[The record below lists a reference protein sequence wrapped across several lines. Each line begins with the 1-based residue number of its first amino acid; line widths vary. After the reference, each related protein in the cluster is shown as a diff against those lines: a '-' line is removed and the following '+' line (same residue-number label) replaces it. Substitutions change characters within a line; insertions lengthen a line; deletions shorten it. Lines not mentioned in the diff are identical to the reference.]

1 VRIHAPASLAEA
13 LDRLADLPRRRI
25 TSVVLAAILLAIPA
39 VSGSGR
45 FYGSLTVAHVEI
57 LTLVGV
63 VLGWIFL
70 DRLAALRVPI
80 VGMVLLVAAITAGGL
95 LVTRLEVLQERGMS
109 HGVNLILA
117 VSFVFGG
124 FVRGVTDGRRSM
136 ASIVAIAA
144 VTSWLT
150 YDIPR
155 LPYQPLRDIHLYLGA
170 GATALSGTSPYLTAP
185 ITSVANPDKLPF
197 VYPPFTIP
205 LFELLASLPQA
216 IADAIWIGGSIAAVV
231 AAFWLLGV
239 RGRWLVVLLAWPA
252 PAVGIAVGNVASYT
266 FLLYVLGFRFG
277 AAIILSG
284 AFKIQSVIP
293 ALWLIRERRWRG
305 IAIGIGILAL
315 AAIISVPI
323 VGLQPWFDWPSG
335 LRFFQE
341 SLHSFPGIEG
351 LSIARR
357 FGPTLVLA
365 LTVMAVGFAL
375 LGRGRNGLARF
386 GLASIVGSPT
396 LYLHGLS
403 PLLPGALFLGPE
415 LLWFFLGLGPWSNW
429 RFQSAWLAMGMVA
442 IALLVA
448 RRDDLRLPSD
458 LSPSRADLHPAAR
471 TGQVWPDPSP
481 PPSGSR
487 PGALVPHGTNG

>member
-1 VRIHAPASLAEA
+1 
-13 LDRLADLPRRRI
+13 
-25 TSVVLAAILLAIPA
+25 
-39 VSGSGR
+39 
-45 FYGSLTVAHVEI
+45 LTVAQVEVFA
-57 LTLVGV
+57 LLGV
-63 VLGWIFL
+63 VLGWLVL
-70 DRLAALRVPI
+70 DRLAALGVPI
-80 VGMVLLVAAITAGGL
+80 VGIVLVIGAIMAGGVLVAS
-95 LVTRLEVLQERGMS
+95 VDVLQGFGITHAMD
-109 HGVNLILA
+109 LILA

-170 GATALSGTSPYLTAP
+170 GATALSGASPYLTAP
-185 ITSVANPDKLPF
+185 VTSVANPDKLPF

-205 LFELLASLPQA
+205 LFELLASLPQP
-216 IADAIWIGGSIAAVV
+216 IADGIWVGGSVAAVI
-231 AAFWLLGV
+231 AAFWLLGI

-266 FLLYVLGFRFG
+266 FLLFVLGFRFG

-284 AFKIQSVIP
+284 AFKVQSVIP
-293 ALWLIRERRWRG
+293 TLWLIRQRRWREIVIG
-305 IAIGIGILAL
+305 IAILAV
-315 AAIISVPI
+315 AALVSIPI
-323 VGLQPWFDWPSG
+323 VGLQTWSDWPNG

-341 SLHSFPGIEG
+341 SLHSFAGIEG
-351 LSIARR
+351 LSLARR
-357 FGPTLVLA
+357 FGPTLVLVI
-365 LTVMAVGFAL
+365 TIVAVGLAL
-375 LGRGRNGLARF
+375 LGHGRNGLARF

-415 LLWFFLGLGPWSNW
+415 LLWFFLGLGPWAVG
-429 RFQSAWLAMGMVA
+429 RIQSAWLAMALVLV
-442 IALLVA
+442 ALLVA
-448 RRDDLRLPSD
+448 RRDDLRLPTD
-458 LSPSRADLHPAAR
+458 LSPARADLHPAAR

-481 PPSGSR
+481 PRGQVAIPANPEGSGPSG
-487 PGALVPHGTNG
+487 LVPHRTNG

>member
-1 VRIHAPASLAEA
+1 VRIDAPALLTEA
-13 LDRLADLPRRRI
+13 LDRLADLPRRRV

-39 VSGSGR
+39 ASGSAR
-45 FYGSLTVAHVEI
+45 FYGPLTIAQTEI
-57 LTLVGV
+57 FALLGV
-63 VLGWIFL
+63 VLGWIVL
-70 DRLAALRVPI
+70 DRLAALGVPI
-80 VGMVLLVAAITAGGL
+80 AGMVLLVVAITAGGL
-95 LVTRLEVLQERGMS
+95 WAARVHVLQDLGLS
-109 HGVNLILA
+109 HTIDLILA

-124 FVRGVTDGRRSM
+124 LVRGVTDGRRSM

-150 YDIPR
+150 YDIKT
-155 LPYQPLRDIHLYLGA
+155 LPHQPLRDIHLYLGA
-170 GATALSGTSPYLTAP
+170 GATALSGASPYLTAP
-185 ITSVANPDKLPF
+185 ISTVANPDKLPF

-205 LFELLASLPQA
+205 LFELLASIPRP
-216 IADAIWIGGSIAAVV
+216 IAEAIWTGGSIAAVV

-284 AFKIQSVIP
+284 AFKVQSVIP
-293 ALWLIRERRWRG
+293 ALWLVRERRWRG
-305 IAIGIGILAL
+305 IAIGIGIIAL

-323 VGLQPWFDWPSG
+323 VGLQTWFDWPNG

-341 SLHSFPGIEG
+341 SIHSFPGIEG
-351 LSIARR
+351 VSLARR
-357 FGPTLVLA
+357 FGPTLVLT
-365 LTVMAVGFAL
+365 LTVIAVGFAL

-415 LLWFFLGLGPWSNW
+415 LLWFFLGLGPWSNG
-429 RFQSAWLAMGMVA
+429 RIQSAWLAMGMVA

-458 LSPSRADLHPAAR
+458 LSPSRADLHPAAQ
-471 TGQVWPDPSP
+471 TGQVWPDPP
-481 PPSGSR
+481 PPPGSS